1 MAAVFMF
8 VTSMIV
14 IGTKLVARWIALLGF
29 GLAPFLLFGSWL
41 TRWSILV
48 FPAWVLVVSLYI
60 LIDNLNR
67 APGEDEG
74 NPC

>member
-1 MAAVFMF
+1 
-8 VTSMIV
+8 
-14 IGTKLVARWIALLGF
+14 LGF

-48 FPAWVLVVSLYI
+48 FPAWVLVVNLYI
-60 LIDNLNR
+60 LIDNLRR

-74 NPC
+74 NPA